1 MRPPPLVEAEAGSP
15 AELAPV
21 ERLAVDPELAQIFQ
35 YEAPKF
41 STPATPSCSSC
52 ALILIIPGC

>member
-1 MRPPPLVEAEAGSP
+1 LVEAEAGSP

-21 ERLAVDPELAQIFQ
+21 ERLAVDPELVQIFQ
-35 YEAPKF
+35 YEAAKF
-41 STPATPSCSSC
+41 STPATPSCSNC